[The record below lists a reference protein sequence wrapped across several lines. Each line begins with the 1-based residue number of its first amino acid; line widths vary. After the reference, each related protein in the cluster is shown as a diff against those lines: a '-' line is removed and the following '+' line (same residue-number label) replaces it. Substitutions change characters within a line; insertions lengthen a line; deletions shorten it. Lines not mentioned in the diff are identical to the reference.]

1 MTTTSPQG
9 EHLGPPTR
17 DRVSIRLETEDDVPP
32 PTSSGPQPGPMAV
45 FVVLG
50 AIVIGLAA
58 ALGFQALSPDTPFV
72 ILGGTVLTAMV
83 LAIIGLYRY
92 SWFLLI
98 TLAVRPAL
106 DDLIADEFGTFQPSA
121 ILGILVILISLL
133 HLISR
138 KVTGNW
144 NKITPLGITFI
155 CFFLLFVPSF
165 ITSIDRG
172 VSQGAMFGLASVVLL
187 YLAMEQHLLEDGRYL
202 WKLLAASG
210 VGMIV
215 PIVTGFVQFFFT
227 GTLDPGGSG
236 LVRIDG
242 SFAHP
247 NSYATYL
254 SFAVL
259 LAISII
265 PTVEVKK
272 KLVVLSAACLG
283 GFLLIATFARGAW
296 ASFLIGALVMAARIN
311 KKLVIVIM
319 VGAFAVAAAVPGVGD
334 RLSNL
339 TATTGANG
347 GVKTDDSLG
356 WRIGYWDK
364 VAPFFWDNPVS
375 GLGID
380 ATKTRTIEA
389 KDPHNSFLQAF
400 IEGGVLG
407 GMAFISLLG
416 VASYAGWK
424 TWKKARRGVLD
435 HQTTL
440 ISVGA
445 IAALL
450 SVAAQLITENVLLNT
465 IVWWYLNIA
474 FAHLAVLTW
483 GAKKIIPPEEPNY
496 DLLQLGSGAPQS
508 PTERTS

>member
-1 MTTTSPQG
+1 MTTYST
-9 EHLGPPTR
+9 PPSS
-17 DRVSIRLETEDDVPP
+17 DRVSVRVETDKPRRQSP
-32 PTSSGPQPGPMAV
+32 GPRPGPMSI

-50 AIVIGLAA
+50 AIIVGLTT
-58 ALGFQALSPDTPFV
+58 ALAFQSTSPDTPFV
-72 ILGGTVLTAMV
+72 ILGGTVLSAV
-83 LAIIGLYRY
+83 ILAIIGLYRY

-106 DDLIADEFGTFQPSA
+106 DDLIADEFGNFQPSA

-138 KVTGNW
+138 KRTGNW
-144 NKITPLGITFI
+144 TPMTPLGWAFI
-155 CFFLLFVPSF
+155 GFFVLFVPSF
-165 ITSIDRG
+165 VTSVDRG

-187 YLAMEQHLLEDGRYL
+187 YLAIEQMLLEDGRNL
-202 WKLLAASG
+202 MKLLAASG
-210 VGMIV
+210 IGMIV
-215 PIVTGFVQFFFT
+215 PIVTGFVQFFIT

-254 SFAVL
+254 SFVVL
-259 LAISII
+259 LAISVI
-265 PTVEVKK
+265 PTVEVKQ

-311 KKLVIVIM
+311 RKLVIVIL
-319 VGAFAVAAAVPGVGD
+319 VGAVGVAAAVPGVGD

-375 GLGID
+375 GVGID
-380 ATKTRTIEA
+380 ATKTRTIEE

-400 IEGGVLG
+400 VEGGILG
-407 GMAFISLLG
+407 GIGFLTLIG
-416 VASYAGWK
+416 VATYAGWK
-424 TWKKARRGVLD
+424 TWRKARDNTLD
-435 HQTTL
+435 RQVKL

-474 FAHLAVLTW
+474 LAHLAVLTW
-483 GAKKIIPPEEPNY
+483 GSKKIAPPPIPDYNLP
-496 DLLQLGSGAPQS
+496 QLPSGAPPSTHIES
-508 PTERTS
+508 PS

>member
-1 MTTTSPQG
+1 MTTIPSSASG
-9 EHLGPPTR
+9 
-17 DRVSIRLETEDDVPP
+17 DRVSIRVETETEE
-32 PTSSGPQPGPMAV
+32 PTPSTLMPGPLAI
-45 FVVLG
+45 FAVLG
-50 AIVIGLAA
+50 PIVLGLAT
-58 ALGFQALSPDTPFV
+58 ALAFQSMSPDTPFV
-72 ILGGTVLTAMV
+72 ILGGTVLSAV
-83 LAIIGLYRY
+83 ILGIIGLYRY
-92 SWFLLI
+92 QSFLLI

-106 DDLIADEFGTFQPSA
+106 DDLIADELGTFQPSA
-121 ILGILVILISLL
+121 ILGILVIIVSLL
-133 HLISR
+133 HLIGLKKS
-138 KVTGNW
+138 GNW
-144 NKITPLGITFI
+144 NRITPMGLAFI
-155 CFFLLFVPSF
+155 GFFMLFVPSF
-165 ITSIDRG
+165 VTSIDRG

-187 YLAMEQHLLEDGRYL
+187 YLAMEQHLMADGRFL

-210 VGMIV
+210 IGMIV

-259 LAISII
+259 LAIGVI
-265 PTVEVKK
+265 PTVEVKHRL
-272 KLVVLSAACLG
+272 LVIAAACLG

-311 KKLVIVIM
+311 KKLVIVILF
-319 VGAFAVAAAVPGVGD
+319 GAFAAAAAVPGVGD

-356 WRIGYWDK
+356 WRLGYWEK
-364 VAPFFWDNPVS
+364 IGAFFWENPVS
-375 GLGID
+375 GIGID

-400 IEGGVLG
+400 LEGGILG
-407 GMAFISLLG
+407 GFGFLLLLG
-416 VASYAGWK
+416 VAAYAGVK
-424 TWKKARRGVLD
+424 TWQKARKGLLD
-435 HQTTL
+435 RQTML
-440 ISVGA
+440 ISIGA

-483 GAKKIIPPEEPNY
+483 GPNRLGTKPTTNLDLASHPE
-496 DLLQLGSGAPQS
+496 GAPPHTPQGS
-508 PTERTS
+508 S

>member
-1 MTTTSPQG
+1 VTTYSTT
-9 EHLGPPTR
+9 PPS
-17 DRVSIRLETEDDVPP
+17 DRVSVRVEPEKPQQRNP
-32 PTSSGPQPGPMAV
+32 GPLPGPMSI

-50 AIVIGLAA
+50 AIIVGLAA
-58 ALGFQALSPDTPFV
+58 ALAFQSTSPDTPFV
-72 ILGGTVLTAMV
+72 ILGGTVLSAV
-83 LAIIGLYRY
+83 ILAIIGLYRY

-121 ILGILVILISLL
+121 ILGILAILVTLL

-138 KVTGNW
+138 KRSGNW
-144 NKITPLGITFI
+144 NPITPLGWAFI
-155 CFFLLFVPSF
+155 GFFILFVPSF
-165 ITSIDRG
+165 VTSIDRG

-187 YLAMEQHLLEDGRYL
+187 YLAIEQMLLEDGRNL

-210 VGMIV
+210 IGMIV
-215 PIVTGFVQFFFT
+215 PFITGLVQFFFT

-254 SFAVL
+254 SFVVL
-259 LAISII
+259 LTISVI
-265 PTVEVKK
+265 PTVDVKQ

-311 KKLVIVIM
+311 KKLVIVIL
-319 VGAFAVAAAVPGVGD
+319 VGAMAVAAAVPGVGD

-356 WRIGYWDK
+356 WRIGYWEK
-364 VAPFFWDNPVS
+364 VAPFFWENPVS
-375 GLGID
+375 GVGLD
-380 ATKTRTIEA
+380 ATKTRTIEE

-400 IEGGVLG
+400 VEGGLLG
-407 GMAFISLLG
+407 GMGFLLVLG
-416 VASYAGWK
+416 FATYAGWK
-424 TWKKARRGVLD
+424 TWKKARDNVLD
-435 HQTTL
+435 RQMRL
-440 ISVGA
+440 VSVGA

-483 GAKKIIPPEEPNY
+483 GAKRITPPVEPDY
-496 DLLQLGSGAPQS
+496 SLPQLPSGDPPARRIES
-508 PTERTS
+508 PI

>member
-1 MTTTSPQG
+1 MTTTSPHGDQLHG
-9 EHLGPPTR
+9 R
-17 DRVSIRLETEDDVPP
+17 SADRVSIRLEPDEPPP
-32 PTSSGPQPGPMAV
+32 PTPTGPNPGPMAI
-45 FVVLG
+45 FVTLG
-50 AIVIGLAA
+50 AIVVGLAT
-58 ALGFQALSPDTPFV
+58 ALAFQSTSPDTPFV
-72 ILGGTVLTAMV
+72 ILGGTVLSAMI

-92 SWFLLI
+92 TWFLLI
-98 TLAVRPAL
+98 TLAIRPAL

-121 ILGILVILISLL
+121 ILGILVILVSLL

-138 KVTGNW
+138 KSTGNW
-144 NKITPLGITFI
+144 RRMTPLGWAFI
-155 CFFLLFVPSF
+155 GFFVLFIPSF
-165 ITSIDRG
+165 VTSIDRG
-172 VSQGAMFGLASVVLL
+172 VSQGAMFGLASVMLL
-187 YLAMEQHLLEDGRYL
+187 YLAMEQLLLEDGRNL

-210 VGMIV
+210 IGMIV
-215 PIVTGFVQFFFT
+215 PTITGFVQFFFT

-254 SFAVL
+254 CFAVL
-259 LAISII
+259 IAISVV
-265 PTVEVKK
+265 PTVEVKQ
-272 KLVVLSAACLG
+272 KLVVLAAASLG

-296 ASFLIGALVMAARIN
+296 ASFLIGAMVMAARIN

-319 VGAFAVAAAVPGVGD
+319 VVAVCVAAVVPGVGD

-347 GVKTDDSLG
+347 GAKTDDSLG
-356 WRIGYWDK
+356 WRIGYWEK

-407 GMAFISLLG
+407 GLGFVTLLG
-416 VASYAGWK
+416 VATYAGWK
-424 TWKKARRGVLD
+424 TWQKARRGQLD
-435 HQTTL
+435 RQTML
-440 ISVGA
+440 ISVGT

-483 GAKKIIPPEEPNY
+483 GKKPVVVQPQPDY
-496 DLLQLGSGAPQS
+496 DLPQLGAGTPQPS
-508 PTERTS
+508 IESTS

>member
-1 MTTTSPQG
+1 MSTTSPHG
-9 EHLGPPTR
+9 
-17 DRVSIRLETEDDVPP
+17 DRVSVRPDQPDAEPEALNPL
-32 PTSSGPQPGPMAV
+32 PGPMAI

-50 AIVIGLAA
+50 AAIVGLTA
-58 ALGFQALSPDTPFV
+58 ALAFQSTSPDTPFV
-72 ILGGTVLTAMV
+72 ILGGTVLSAAV

-92 SWFLLI
+92 SWFLLLI
-98 TLAVRPAL
+98 LAIRPAL

-121 ILGILVILISLL
+121 ILGILVILVTLL

-138 KVTGNW
+138 KATGNW
-144 NKITPLGITFI
+144 HPITPLGYAFI
-155 CFFLLFVPSF
+155 GFFVLFVPSF
-165 ITSIDRG
+165 VTSIDRG
-172 VSQGAMFGLASVVLL
+172 ASQGAMFGLASIALL
-187 YLAMEQHLLEDGRYL
+187 YLAMEQHLLDDGRFL

-210 VGMIV
+210 IGLIV
-215 PIVTGFVQFFFT
+215 PIITGFVQFFWT

-247 NSYATYL
+247 NPFATYL

-259 LAISII
+259 MAISVI

-272 KLVVLSAACLG
+272 KLIVLSVACMG
-283 GFLLIATFARGAW
+283 GFMLIATFARGAW

-311 KKLVIVIM
+311 KKLVIVIL

-334 RLSNL
+334 RLSNI

-347 GVKTDDSLG
+347 GAKTDDSLG
-356 WRIGYWDK
+356 WRIGYWEK
-364 VAPFFWDNPVS
+364 VGPFFWDNPVS
-375 GLGID
+375 GIGID

-400 IEGGVLG
+400 VEGGLLG
-407 GMAFISLLG
+407 GFAFLTLLG
-416 VASYAGWK
+416 VATYAGLK
-424 TWKKARRGVLD
+424 TWQKARRGSLD
-435 HQTTL
+435 YQTTV

-474 FAHLAVLTW
+474 MAHLAVLTW
-483 GAKKIIPPEEPNY
+483 GKQKISSVPEPNFA
-496 DLLQLGSGAPQS
+496 LPQLPSGAAVAPSAEVS
-508 PTERTS
+508 P

>member
-1 MTTTSPQG
+1 MTDVASNYTDRISVRNASEDTTA
-9 EHLGPPTR
+9 
-17 DRVSIRLETEDDVPP
+17 PP
-32 PTSSGPQPGPMAV
+32 PVVPTPGPMSL
-45 FVVLG
+45 FVV
-50 AIVIGLAA
+50 IVAVAAGLFA
-58 ALGFQALSPDTPFV
+58 ALGFQATNPDTPIV
-72 ILGGTVLTAMV
+72 ILGGTVLSA
-83 LAIIGLYRY
+83 AIFGIVGLYRY
-92 SWFLLI
+92 EWFLLG
-98 TLAVRPAL
+98 TLAIRPAL

-121 ILGILVILISLL
+121 ILGILAILVTLL
-133 HLISR
+133 HLISLR
-138 KVTGNW
+138 STGNW
-144 NKITPLGITFI
+144 NRPTPLGFAFI
-155 CFFLLFVPSF
+155 GFFVFFVPSF
-165 ITSIDRG
+165 ITSVDRG
-172 VSQGAMFGLASVVLL
+172 VSQGAMFGIASVTLL
-187 YLAMEQHLLEDGRYL
+187 YMACEQALLRDREFV
-202 WKLLAASG
+202 WKLLIASG
-210 VGMIV
+210 IGMIV
-215 PIVTGFVQFFFT
+215 PIVTGYVQFFWT
-227 GTLDPGGSG
+227 GTLDEGGSG

-247 NSYATYL
+247 NP
-254 SFAVL
+254 FASSLVFSL
-259 LAISII
+259 LILVAII
-265 PTVEVKK
+265 PTLDVKQ
-272 KLVVLSAACLG
+272 KLWIGIGAFMA
-283 GFLLIATFARGAW
+283 GFIMIATFARGAW
-296 ASFLIGALVMAARIN
+296 ASFLIGALLMAYRVN
-311 KKLVIVIM
+311 KKFVWVILG
-319 VGAFAVAAAVPGVGD
+319 GAFVAFAAVPGVGD
-334 RLSNL
+334 RVGNL
-339 TATTGANG
+339 FATTGEG
-347 GVKTDDSLG
+347 GGAKTDDSLA
-356 WRIGYWDK
+356 WRIGYWGK
-364 VAPFFWDNPVS
+364 VWPLFWNNPVS
-375 GLGID
+375 GVGID
-380 ATKTRTIEA
+380 ATKTLTIEA